1 MKQSTDWARQRPSAF
16 TKALQRRN
24 ASRTSRPNCVR
35 MFQIVKICKD
45 ASHSGTTRWK
55 DWERG
60 HRPRPFAGLASSY
73 PTPPLGQAS
82 HEVGVPWLVR
92 VCVRARVDACARGLA
107 CPERG
112 ELTLVGPLTRMA
124 GVRVSWA
131 IWLRWA
137 WAMLPASQP
146 WPPRCARTPTQWRLA
161 GRGWLVSARG
171 AGGETRHTHG
181 TASGETA
188 QSSQLAQDTRTPAR
202 RVNGPTRVSTPL
214 SGQARPLARASLP
227 VSVHAQLATRARAR
241 ARLPHG

>member
-1 MKQSTDWARQRPSAF
+1 
-16 TKALQRRN
+16 
-24 ASRTSRPNCVR
+24 

-171 AGGETRHTHG
+171 AGERPDTH
-181 TASGETA
+181 TA
-188 QSSQLAQDTRTPAR
+188 Q
-202 RVNGPTRVSTPL
+202 
-214 SGQARPLARASLP
+214 QAERLPKAASWP
-227 VSVHAQLATRARAR
+227 RTRARQPDGSTGQPGS
-241 ARLPHG
+241 ARLSQGKPGPLRTHPCLSLYLPSWPHAHEPGPAYLMASLAEGRGGVATG